1 VFDIKAATRDVL
13 YMAHKTSATA
23 GRILR
28 SLDGGHSW
36 YVLPEGAGSIPAN
49 DQINSLAT
57 CYREANV
64 VYAGGLADDGA
75 DGIILK
81 GA

>member
-1 VFDIKAATRDVL
+1 V
-13 YMAHKTSATA
+13 
-23 GRILR
+23 
-28 SLDGGHSW
+28 
-36 YVLPEGAGSIPAN
+36 N

-57 CYREANV
+57 CYHEANV
-64 VYAGGLADDGA
+64 VYAGGLAGDGA